1 MEQNNQ
7 MLDLLAKIEKTNRR
21 QLLFTQILCGLA
33 LVAAIF
39 CIVAL
44 VQVRQ
49 LMPQLQAV
57 ITQMQ
62 TVLGDMEEVA
72 GELAQLDMQS
82 IVTNVEA
89 LVNEVGGMMG
99 DVESLIGN
107 VNDLATSAQES
118 LKQTMT
124 KLNAINFETLNKAIE
139 DLAAVVEPLAKFFN
153 VFG

>member
-1 MEQNNQ
+1 MEQNDQ
-7 MLDLLAKIEKTNRR
+7 MLELLAKIEKTNRR

-39 CIVAL
+39 CVAAL
-44 VQVRQ
+44 LQVRQ
-49 LMPQLQAV
+49 LMPQLEAV

-62 TVLGDMEEVA
+62 TVLGDMEQVA
-72 GELAQLDMQS
+72 SQLAQLDMQS

-89 LVNEVGGMMG
+89 LVG
-99 DVESLIGN
+99 DVEGLVGN
-107 VNDLATSAQES
+107 VDGLATSAQES

-124 KLNAINFETLNKAIE
+124 KLNAINFEALNKAIE

-153 VFG
+153 AFG

>member
-7 MLDLLAKIEKTNRR
+7 MLELLAKIEKANRR

-33 LVAAIF
+33 LVAAVF
-39 CIVAL
+39 CVVAL
-44 VQVRQ
+44 LQVRQ
-49 LMPQLQAV
+49 MMPQLNAV

-62 TVLGDMEEVA
+62 TVLGSMEEVA

-82 IVTNVEA
+82 IVGNVEA
-89 LVNEVGGMMG
+89 LVG
-99 DVESLIGN
+99 DVEGLVGN
-107 VNDLATSAQES
+107 VDDLATSAQES

-124 KLNAINFETLNKAIE
+124 KFGAINFETLNKAIE

>member
-7 MLDLLAKIEKTNRR
+7 MLELLAKIEKTNRR

-33 LVAAIF
+33 LVAAVF
-39 CIVAL
+39 CVVAL
-44 VQVRQ
+44 LQVRQ
-49 LMPQLQAV
+49 MMPQLNAV

-62 TVLGDMEEVA
+62 TVLGSMEEVA

-82 IVTNVEA
+82 IVGNVEA
-89 LVNEVGGMMG
+89 LVG
-99 DVESLIGN
+99 DVEGLVGN
-107 VNDLATSAQES
+107 VDDLATSAQES

-124 KLNAINFETLNKAIE
+124 KFGAINFETLNKAIE